1 MRAKKFG
8 FLILFLM
15 TAPIVYPALAQEG
28 KKLERIR
35 VATSSRSVTYF
46 PMIAAQHQGFYSRQG
61 LELQLILMRATI
73 TTSAL
78 LTGDLDFSTT
88 FNRDL
93 GAALSGMPIRLVM
106 SLATAPSHVFVVR
119 PEIRTMEQLRG
130 KTLGV
135 DGPKQIIEVLISKGL
150 EKHGLALHRDVKI
163 LSMGGAGSGD
173 RFAALV
179 AGRIDGT
186 LLTPPH
192 STRAVKQGFQALFVG
207 SDISKMSTAGLS
219 TTTTKM
225 QKEPG
230 TISRTI
236 KATLEGMRFLR
247 SNKSEFIKL
256 LAQEASIKDLE
267 TANDLYDDYTKL
279 VADTGI
285 AADDSM
291 MESIAFLKDLLGITR
306 KVSISEVADWS
317 FAQQAAKN

>member
-1 MRAKKFG
+1 MQAKKVIVVA
-8 FLILFLM
+8 LILLI
-15 TAPIVYPALAQEG
+15 TLVYTSASGQEG
-28 KKLERIR
+28 QKLERIR

-46 PMIAAQHQGFYSRQG
+46 PMIAAQQQGFYLRQG
-61 LELQLILMRATI
+61 LELQLILMRPTI
-73 TTSAL
+73 TTTAL

-106 SLATAPSHVFVVR
+106 SLATAPSHVFVAR
-119 PEIRTMEQLRG
+119 PEIRTMEQLKG

-135 DGPKQIIEVLISKGL
+135 DGPKQIIEVLIRKGL

-192 STRAVKQGFQALFVG
+192 STTAVKQGFQALFAG

-219 TTTTKM
+219 TTTIRM
-225 QKEPG
+225 QKDPV
-230 TISRTI
+230 TISRAI

-247 SNKSEFIKL
+247 SNKSEFTKL
-256 LAQEASIKDLE
+256 LA
-267 TANDLYDDYTKL
+267 
-279 VADTGI
+279 
-285 AADDSM
+285 
-291 MESIAFLKDLLGITR
+291 LGACRR
-306 KVSISEVADWS
+306 K
-317 FAQQAAKN
+317 F